1 MTRNAY
7 YVLSSEFGRKV
18 KHAALYASNM
28 LLFTPPPFVIE
39 ISHQQRTLAM
49 VQAPFVP

>member
-18 KHAALYASNM
+18 KHVDLCANNM
-28 LLFTPPPFVIE
+28 LLFTPPFVID
-39 ISHQQRTLAM
+39 I
-49 VQAPFVP
+49 